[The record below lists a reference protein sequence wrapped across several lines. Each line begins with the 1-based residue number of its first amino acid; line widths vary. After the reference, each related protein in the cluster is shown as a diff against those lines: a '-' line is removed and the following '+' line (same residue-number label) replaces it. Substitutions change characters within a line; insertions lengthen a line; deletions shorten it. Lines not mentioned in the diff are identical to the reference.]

1 MILVISMRISILKS
15 PISSFLHFISPE
27 ILLKELWKKEGGEGT
42 EEKAG
47 ERGEE
52 EIGRGTEETHGRTE
66 KN

>member
-1 MILVISMRISILKS
+1 MEGFSDFSDICAHQYFEKPDFFM
-15 PISSFLHFISPE
+15 PE
-27 ILLKELWKKEGGEGT
+27 ILLKEICKKEGGEGT